1 MALINI
7 VLASKRRRHR
17 KATRS
22 SFFVP
27 GSIASVKSS
36 SPSPKQSGFFDEW
49 PADCLVVIL
58 LQRRRLALKP
68 PPPLK
73 RSNVFR
79 KTLTK
84 SENGG
89 QGCYPKN

>member
-17 KATRS
+17 KATGS
-22 SFFVP
+22 SFFVS

-58 LQRRRLALKP
+58 VVVVSYSYLLYL
-68 PPPLK
+68 
-73 RSNVFR
+73 SIF
-79 KTLTK
+79 
-84 SENGG
+84 G
-89 QGCYPKN
+89 

>member
-7 VLASKRRRHR
+7 VLASKRRRRR
-17 KATRS
+17 KGTGS

-36 SPSPKQSGFFDEW
+36 LPSPKQSEFFDEW

-73 RSNVFR
+73 RSSIFR
-79 KTLTK
+79 KNLTK
-84 SENGG
+84 NNGG
-89 QGCYPKN
+89 QGCYHKN